1 MQLNKIKQTGVWI
14 FSALVFFSFSGCGF
28 KGDLYIAPSVEQ
40 TQTNIEVRDANSA
53 QTEQTNQTEQTKEMK
68 QTESTKSDEVEQ
80 STKNQPVKEPK
91 SAGAQN

>member
-53 QTEQTNQTEQTKEMK
+53 QTEQTNQTE
-68 QTESTKSDEVEQ
+68 STKSDEVEQ

>member
-53 QTEQTNQTEQTKEMK
+53 QTEQTKEMK